1 MSQELLVILV
11 VIPTVAV
18 VVALIY
24 VMWSA
29 RTSART
35 TLVALVAGVLLAAWG
50 VATAVLAISGAYSP
64 GDLTRPPTVGVELA
78 ISLAAMTGFLVFSPA
93 LRSLLTNQR
102 HLIRLNVWRLVGAVF
117 LGLMVAGQAPAL
129 WALPAGVGD
138 VIVGATAFWVA
149 SRLGAAGGRALAVA
163 FNIFGLSDLVVAI
176 GFGFTTSPGPAQ
188 LFHTPPTAEIM
199 TRFPMALVPTF
210 LVPLAFVLHFVSLWQ
225 LLGRPWGS
233 PANGRSMPP
242 VSNAGAADRR
252 QEEATHPVF
261 RSGQ

>member
-11 VIPTVAV
+11 VIPTAAV
-18 VVALIY
+18 VAALIY

-35 TLVALVAGVLLAAWG
+35 TWVALVASVVLAAWG
-50 VATAVLAISGAYSP
+50 VATAVLAISGAYRP

-78 ISLAAMTGFLVFSPA
+78 IALAAMTGFLVFSPA
-93 LRSLLTNQR
+93 LRSLLANQR

-138 VIVGATAFWVA
+138 VIVGGTAFWVA
-149 SRLGAAGGRALAVA
+149 SHLERPRGRELAVA

-176 GFGFTTSPGPAQ
+176 GLGFTTSPGPAQ
-188 LFHTPPTAEIM
+188 LFHTTPTAEIM

-225 LLGRPWGS
+225 LLGRPWGGS
-233 PANGRSMPP
+233 AT
-242 VSNAGAADRR
+242 GAPRR
-252 QEEATHPVF
+252 PSAHAAPLDASRVES
-261 RSGQ
+261 RGS